1 MNIEPTR
8 LTLRFLGSAILLT
21 VGGGS
26 SVLRAQDDPSQATVI
41 RAEVDVVNVLTTVRN
56 KRGEYARD
64 LAIQDFDV
72 YEDGVR
78 QNLEFFHYE
87 TGETARSLTIVVLVD
102 TSGSVKDE
110 LFFEQQAAVEFLKA
124 TLREKKDLAAVLQ
137 FDSEVGLVQDFT
149 FDLKKLESEI
159 YNMVPPGGATKLYD
173 AIVIAT
179 EDLLR
184 HEVGRR
190 VMIVLSDGADTQ
202 SYYQA
207 GDAIRAAQQQ
217 DVIIFGIGV
226 RSREHHSDFGQLK
239 TFAEATGG
247 RFFKSK
253 ADLNRLREAFAKIN
267 EEIKNQVSLGYV
279 SSNGSRDGEFRKVK
293 VLVKKRGLKVTHR
306 KGYYAPGA
314 S

>member
-1 MNIEPTR
+1 MKLMQRTI
-8 LTLRFLGSAILLT
+8 AIWILVTVPVLWSSLLC
-21 VGGGS
+21 
-26 SVLRAQDDPSQATVI
+26 AQDEPAQDSII
-41 RAEVDVVNVLTTVRN
+41 RAEVNVVNVLATVKN
-56 KRGEYARD
+56 KRGEYARG
-64 LAIQDFDV
+64 LTINDFDV
-72 YEDGVR
+72 FEDGIH
-78 QNLEFFHYE
+78 QDLQFFHYE
-87 TGETARSLTIVVLVD
+87 TGDAARSLTIVVLID

-110 LFFEQQAAVEFLKA
+110 LLFEQQAAIEFLKA
-124 TLREKKDLAAVLQ
+124 TLRENKDLAAVLQ

-173 AIVIAT
+173 AVVIAT

-202 SYYQA
+202 SYYRSK
-207 GDAIRAAQQQ
+207 DAVRSAQQR

-226 RSREHHSDFGQLK
+226 RSREHHADFDQLR

-247 RFFKSK
+247 HFFKSR
-253 ADLNRLREAFAKIN
+253 ANLERLREAFAKIN
-267 EEIKNQVSLGYV
+267 QEIKHQVSLGYV
-279 SSNGSRDGEFRKVK
+279 STNTRRDGEFRKVE
-293 VLVKKRGLKVTHR
+293 VRVKKRGLKVTHR
-306 KGYYAPGA
+306 KGYYAPGK

>member
-1 MNIEPTR
+1 MK
-8 LTLRFLGSAILLT
+8 LTQRTIATWIFLT
-21 VGGGS
+21 VPVLWS
-26 SVLRAQDDPSQATVI
+26 SLLCAQDDPADPII
-41 RAEVDVVNVLTTVRN
+41 RAEVDVVNVLATVKN
-56 KRGEYARD
+56 KRGEYVQG
-64 LAIQDFDV
+64 LTINDFDV
-72 YEDGVR
+72 FEDGIR
-78 QNLEFFHYE
+78 QELHFFHYE
-87 TGETARSLTIVVLVD
+87 TGDTARSLTIAVLID

-110 LFFEQQAAVEFLKA
+110 LLFEQKAAIEFLRA
-124 TLREKKDLAAVLQ
+124 TLRENKDLAAVLQ

-173 AIVIAT
+173 AVVIAT

-202 SYYQA
+202 SYYQSS
-207 GDAIRAAQQQ
+207 DAIRAAQQR

-226 RSREHHSDFGQLK
+226 RSREHHYDFGQLR

-247 RFFKSK
+247 HFFKSR
-253 ADLNRLREAFAKIN
+253 ANLQRLREAFARIN
-267 EEIKNQVSLGYV
+267 QEIKHQVSLGYV
-279 SSNGSRDGEFRKVK
+279 STSTRRDGAFRKVE
-293 VLVKKRGLKVTHR
+293 VRVKKRGLKVTHR
-306 KGYYAPGA
+306 KGYYAPGK

>member
-1 MNIEPTR
+1 MTA
-8 LTLRFLGSAILLT
+8 LGL
-21 VGGGS
+21 GG
-26 SVLRAQDDPSQATVI
+26 VVVRAQDDPNQAAVI
-41 RAEVDVVNVLTTVRN
+41 RAEVDVVNVLATVRN
-56 KRGEYARD
+56 KSGEYVKD

-72 YEDGVR
+72 YEDGVL

-87 TGETARSLTIVVLVD
+87 TGDTARSLTIAVLVD

-110 LFFEQQAAVEFLKA
+110 LLFEQKAAVEFLRA

-149 FDLKKLESEI
+149 FDLKTLEKEI

-202 SYYQA
+202 SFYQA
-207 GDAIRAAQQQ
+207 PDAIRSSQQQ

-226 RSREHHSDFGQLK
+226 KSREHHADFGQLK
-239 TFAEATGG
+239 DFAEATGG

-253 ADLNRLREAFAKIN
+253 ADLQRLREAFAKIN
-267 EEIKNQVSLGYV
+267 DEIKHQVSLGYV
-279 SSNGSRDGEFRKVK
+279 STNATRDGEFREVQ
-293 VLVKKRGLKVTHR
+293 VRVKKRGLKVRHR
-306 KGYYAPGA
+306 KGYYAPGK

>member
-1 MNIEPTR
+1 MKVTQRTIATR
-8 LTLRFLGSAILLT
+8 IVLT
-21 VGGGS
+21 VPVLWS
-26 SVLRAQDDPSQATVI
+26 SLLNAQDDPGQDTII
-41 RAEVDVVNVLTTVRN
+41 RAEVDVVNVLATVKN
-56 KRGEYARD
+56 KRGEYAQGLTLNDFEVFEEGIRQD
-64 LAIQDFDV
+64 LQ
-72 YEDGVR
+72 
-78 QNLEFFHYE
+78 FFHYE
-87 TGETARSLTIVVLVD
+87 TGETARSLTIAVLID

-110 LFFEQQAAVEFLKA
+110 LRFEQQAAIEFLKA

-173 AIVIAT
+173 AVVIAT

-202 SYYQA
+202 SYYRSR
-207 GDAIRAAQQQ
+207 DAIHSAQQR

-226 RSREHHSDFGQLK
+226 RSREHHSDFDQLR

-247 RFFKSK
+247 HFFKSK
-253 ADLNRLREAFAKIN
+253 ADLERLREAFAKIN
-267 EEIKNQVSLGYV
+267 QEIKNQVSLGYV
-279 SSNGSRDGEFRKVK
+279 SKNTRRDGEFRKVE
-293 VLVKKRGLKVTHR
+293 VRVKKRGLKVTHR
-306 KGYYAPGA
+306 KGYYAPGK